1 MGGFYGYNGK
11 ILRVDLTAGEIRTE
25 DLDEETARRY
35 FGGTGLGAKILYQEV
50 PPGVDWPDPEN
61 RVIIASG
68 PLGGTRVMGSAT
80 VTVVTKGAITGG
92 PTATQANGY
101 MGAFLRFA
109 GFDAI
114 IIQGKAEKLS
124 YLYIHDGQ
132 AEIRDAASLAGQST
146 WDTEDLIKKEFGA
159 AQNAMSVFAIGPA
172 GENLVRFAGFIG
184 DRGHS
189 ASHNGCGAVLGSKNL
204 KAIAIARGR
213 GRVAVKDEAKLSELT
228 RQNFEAMK
236 NSPMAVQ
243 VEYGTLGIMRNAAV
257 SGGAPFRNYAVNTL
271 AMTPEQLETF
281 TPEYLRANL
290 KLVQRHPCWACQMH
304 HCDLITIPE
313 GPLAGQTGE
322 EPEYEGFT
330 GMGSQI
336 GNYNGLTATALANEV
351 DRLGLDMNESGWVIG
366 MAIECY
372 EKGLISNKDTDG
384 IEMTWGNIEAVRAM
398 LNKIARRDG
407 FGDVLADGV
416 MRAAKRIG
424 GEAPSFAI
432 HGNRGGVPV
441 GLDHR
446 RNWIMQLD
454 ATTSDIG
461 NSEYH
466 LAPSAAAL
474 GLPAISSPL
483 AHQEIAAR
491 LARTRGVTPAIDC
504 LGICRMVNRDNIA
517 IITQEITASTGWD
530 VTWEEIAEV
539 GTRAVNLLRSFS
551 IRHGYTV
558 EDEVPSARY
567 ASAPVDGP
575 FQGKSFMAVRD
586 EMLEIYYRDM
596 GWDRTT
602 GKPLPDTLKRL
613 KLDYVVPDLW
623 QSGG

>member
-1 MGGFYGYNGK
+1 MDGYYGYNGK
-11 ILRVDLTAGEIRTE
+11 ILRVDLTTRETSIE
-25 DLDEETARRY
+25 DLDERTARKY
-35 FGGTGLGAKILYQEV
+35 LGGTGLGAKILYEEV
-50 PPGVDWPDPEN
+50 PPGVEWSDPEN

-80 VTVVTKGAITGG
+80 VTLVTKGAITGG

-109 GFDAI
+109 GFDAVI
-114 IIQGKAEKLS
+114 VQGKAEKLS
-124 YLYIHDGQ
+124 YLYVHDGQ
-132 AEIRDAASLAGQST
+132 AEIRDATFLAGKST
-146 WDTEDLIKKEFGA
+146 WDTEDLVKKELGMG
-159 AQNAMSVFAIGPA
+159 QNAMSVFAIGPA

-189 ASHNGCGAVLGSKNL
+189 ASHNGTGAVLGSKNL
-204 KAIAIARGR
+204 KAIAIARGS
-213 GRVAVKDEAKLSELT
+213 GRVPVKDEARLSDLSA
-228 RQNFEAMK
+228 QNFEAMK

-257 SGGAPFRNYAVNTL
+257 SGGAPFRNYAFNTSP
-271 AMTPEQLETF
+271 MTAEQLETF

-290 KLVQRHPCWACQMH
+290 KLVQHHPCWACRMH

-330 GMGSQI
+330 GMGTQI
-336 GNYNGLTATALANEV
+336 GNYNGIAATALANEV
-351 DRLGLDMNESGWVIG
+351 DRLGLDVNESGWVMG

-372 EKGLISNKDTDG
+372 EKGLITKKDTDG
-384 IEMTWGNIEAVRAM
+384 LELTWGNIEPVRAM
-398 LNKIARRDG
+398 LNKIARREG
-407 FGDVLADGV
+407 FGDILAEGV
-416 MRAAKRIG
+416 MRAARRIG
-424 GEAPSFAI
+424 GEAPDFAI
-432 HGNRGGVPV
+432 HGSRGGVPV

-474 GLPAISSPL
+474 GLPAISSPY
-483 AHQEIAAR
+483 AHQEMAAR

-504 LGICRMVNRDNIA
+504 LGICRMVNRDNTV
-517 IITQEITASTGWD
+517 IITQQIAASTGWN
-530 VTWEEIAEV
+530 VTWDEIAEV
-539 GTRAVNLLRSFS
+539 GTRAVNLLRAFS
-551 IRHGYTV
+551 IRHGYTT
-558 EDEVPSARY
+558 DEETPSQRY

-575 FQGKSFMAVRD
+575 FQGRSFMAVRD
-586 EMLEIYYRDM
+586 EMVDIYYRDM
-596 GWDRTT
+596 GWDPRT
-602 GKPLPDTLKRL
+602 GKPLPETLKQL
-613 KLDYVVPDLW
+613 GLDNVVPDLW
-623 QSGG
+623 ES

>member
-1 MGGFYGYNGK
+1 MGSFYGYNGK
-11 ILRVDLTAGEIRTE
+11 ILRVDLTAGRVWTE
-25 DLDEETARRY
+25 NLDETTARRY
-35 FGGTGLGAKILYQEV
+35 FGGTGLGAKILYEEV
-50 PPGVDWPDPEN
+50 PPGVEWSDPEN

-80 VTVVTKGAITGG
+80 VTLVTKGAITGG

-101 MGAFLRFA
+101 LGAFLRHA

-124 YLYIHDGQ
+124 YLYVHDG
-132 AEIRDAASLAGQST
+132 AGEIRDAASLAGQST
-146 WDTEDLIKKEFGA
+146 WDTEDLIKKELGA

-172 GENLVRFAGFIG
+172 GENMVRFAGFIG

-189 ASHNGCGAVLGSKNL
+189 ASHNGTGAVLGSKNL
-204 KAIAIARGR
+204 KAVAVARGS
-213 GRVAVKDEAKLSELT
+213 GRVAVKDEARLSELT

-257 SGGAPFRNYAVNTL
+257 SGGAPFRNYAVNTS
-271 AMTPEQLETF
+271 AMTAEQLETF
-281 TPEYLRANL
+281 TPEYLRSNL

-304 HCDLITIPE
+304 HCDLIAIPE

-330 GMGSQI
+330 GMGTQI

-351 DRLGLDMNESGWVIG
+351 DRLGLDVNESGWVMG

-372 EKGLISNKDTDG
+372 EKGLITKQDTGG
-384 IEMTWGNIEAVRAM
+384 IELTWGNIEAVRAM
-398 LNKIARRDG
+398 LNKIARREG
-407 FGDVLADGV
+407 FGNVLAEGV
-416 MRAAKRIG
+416 MRAARRIG
-424 GEAPSFAI
+424 GEAPNFAI
-432 HGNRGGVPV
+432 HGSRGGVPV

-474 GLPAISSPL
+474 GLPAISSPF

-491 LARTRGVTPAIDC
+491 H
-504 LGICRMVNRDNIA
+504 
-517 IITQEITASTGWD
+517 S
-530 VTWEEIAEV
+530 
-539 GTRAVNLLRSFS
+539 
-551 IRHGYTV
+551 
-558 EDEVPSARY
+558 
-567 ASAPVDGP
+567 
-575 FQGKSFMAVRD
+575 
-586 EMLEIYYRDM
+586 
-596 GWDRTT
+596 
-602 GKPLPDTLKRL
+602 
-613 KLDYVVPDLW
+613 
-623 QSGG
+623 